1 MFFDGDKIPQT
12 AVIRT
17 RREGDVFTKFGG
29 GTKKL
34 KDYLIDKKIPALL
47 RDEIPL
53 IADGNNVLV
62 IFGVEIS
69 DFVKTNEHTK
79 NKIFARFDKNNQ

>member
-1 MFFDGDKIPQT
+1 MPYH
-12 AVIRT
+12 A
-17 RREGDVFTKFGG
+17 
-29 GTKKL
+29 
-34 KDYLIDKKIPALL
+34 YLIDKKIPALL